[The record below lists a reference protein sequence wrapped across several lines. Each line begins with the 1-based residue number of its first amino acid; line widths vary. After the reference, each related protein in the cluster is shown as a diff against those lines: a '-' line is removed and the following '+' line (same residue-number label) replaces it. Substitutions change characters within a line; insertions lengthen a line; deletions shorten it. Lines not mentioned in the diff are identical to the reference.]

1 MAESARQLTYNPG
14 APAMP
19 AAPDLSVILVNWNSC
34 ELTGAAIASIAAQT
48 RDIAYEVI
56 VVDNGST
63 RDNSVEELPRRFPSM
78 AFVRN
83 PGNMGFS
90 VANNQGIARARGRY
104 VLVLNNDTVQTENA
118 LGAAVRYMDLHPD
131 VGALGIQHRNAD
143 AKRSE
148 QPSAWG
154 FPRPWREIA
163 SMVGVPWA
171 GRFVPLRAD
180 AELDVDWVCGSFLL
194 MRRACLEQTGTLD
207 ERFFIYDEDVDW
219 CRRAW
224 AAGWK
229 VRFWPGTSMVHLG
242 AAARPFM
249 KDKTFV
255 HFRSHLSYIRK
266 HHSWLPAVLY
276 YLVMMG
282 RMTIATGWQMLRWLA
297 GRSSFAEVRERASRQ
312 RQFALLRH
320 GRTGG

>member
-1 MAESARQLTYNPG
+1 MRRLPRSRRKPE
-14 APAMP
+14 
-19 AAPDLSVILVNWNSC
+19 
-34 ELTGAAIASIAAQT
+34 
-48 RDIAYEVI
+48 DIAYEII

-63 RDNSVEELPRRFPSM
+63 RDGSVENFRGAFRRWRSFAIPETWGS
-78 AFVRN
+78 AS
-83 PGNMGFS
+83 PTT
-90 VANNQGIARARGRY
+90 RASRGRGRY

-118 LGAAVRYMDLHPD
+118 LGAAVRYIDTHPD

-143 AKRSE
+143 AARSE

-171 GRFVPLRAD
+171 GRFVPRRAD
-180 AELDVDWVCGSFLL
+180 SELDVDWVCGSFLL
-194 MRRACLEQTGTLD
+194 MRRACLEQVGPLD

-219 CRRAW
+219 CHRAW

-242 AAARPFM
+242 GAAQPFM

-266 HHSWLPAVLY
+266 HHSWLPATLY

-282 RMTIATGWQMLRWLA
+282 RLTLATLWQAMRWLA
-297 GRSSFAEVRERASRQ
+297 GQSAFAEVRERASRQ
-312 RQFALLRH
+312 RQFALLRP

>member
-1 MAESARQLTYNPG
+1 MVE
-14 APAMP
+14 
-19 AAPDLSVILVNWNSC
+19 PDLSVILVNWNSC
-34 ELTGAAIASIAAQT
+34 EMTSAAVASIVAET
-48 RDIAYEVI
+48 REITYEVT

-63 RDNSVEELPRRFPSM
+63 RDASLVELPRRFPSM
-78 AFVRN
+78 AFLTN
-83 PGNMGFS
+83 PRNMGFS
-90 VANNQGIARARGRY
+90 VANNQGISLARGRY
-104 VLVLNNDTVQTENA
+104 VLVLNNDTVQTGNA
-118 LGAAVRYMDLHPD
+118 LGEAVRYMDAHPE

-143 AKRSE
+143 ADRSE

-154 FPRPWREIA
+154 FPRPWREVA
-163 SMVGVPWA
+163 SLVGIPWA
-171 GRFVPLRAD
+171 GRFMPVRCD

-194 MRRACLEQTGTLD
+194 MRRACLEQVGPLD

-219 CRRAW
+219 CRRAR

-242 AAARPFM
+242 GAARPFM

-266 HHSWLPAVLY
+266 HHSWLPAALY
-276 YLVMMG
+276 YLVMIG
-282 RMTIATGWQMLRWLA
+282 RLTLATLWQAVRWVT
-297 GRSSFAEVRERASRQ
+297 GRSPFAEVRERASRQ
-312 RQFALLRH
+312 LQFALLRP